1 MAQKFKIH
9 LMSNN
14 DTNTIKLR
22 TKCGGER
29 RKILRYKISKHLLP
43 VVYNRFYDR
52 TPRLDDIE
60 NLIISQTIRLTDML
74 IDEIEG
80 R

>member
-1 MAQKFKIH
+1 MN
-9 LMSNN
+9 NN
-14 DTNTIKLR
+14 DQNTIKIR

-29 RKILRYKISKHLLP
+29 RKTLRYEISKHLLP
-43 VVYNRFYDR
+43 VVYDR
-52 TPRLDDIE
+52 LYNYKPQLDDIE
-60 NLIISQTIRLTDML
+60 SLIISQTIRLSDML

>member
-1 MAQKFKIH
+1 
-9 LMSNN
+9 MSNN

-43 VVYNRFYDR
+43 VVYNRFYDHK
-52 TPRLDDIE
+52 PQLDDIE
-60 NLIISQTIRLTDML
+60 GLIISQTIRLSDML

-80 R
+80 H

>member
-1 MAQKFKIH
+1 
-9 LMSNN
+9 MSNN

-60 NLIISQTIRLTDML
+60 SLIISETIRLSDML

>member
-1 MAQKFKIH
+1 MN
-9 LMSNN
+9 NN

-29 RKILRYKISKHLLP
+29 RKILRYEISKHLLP
-43 VVYNRFYDR
+43 TVYNRFYDR

-60 NLIISQTIRLTDML
+60 NLIISQTIRLSDML

>member
-1 MAQKFKIH
+1 
-9 LMSNN
+9 MSNN

>member
-1 MAQKFKIH
+1 
-9 LMSNN
+9 MSND

-29 RKILRYKISKHLLP
+29 RKTLRYEISKHLLP
-43 VVYNRFYDR
+43 VVYNRFYGHK
-52 TPRLDDIE
+52 PQLDDIE
-60 NLIISQTIRLTDML
+60 GLIISQTIRLSDML

-80 R
+80 H

>member
-1 MAQKFKIH
+1 M
-9 LMSNN
+9 NN
-14 DTNTIKLR
+14 NGQNTIKIR

-29 RKILRYKISKHLLP
+29 RKTLRYEISKHLLP
-43 VVYNRFYDR
+43 VVYDR
-52 TPRLDDIE
+52 LYNYKPQYDDIDE
-60 NLIISQTIRLTDML
+60 LIISQTMRLTDML

>member
-1 MAQKFKIH
+1 MN
-9 LMSNN
+9 NN
-14 DTNTIKLR
+14 DQNTIKIR

-29 RKILRYKISKHLLP
+29 RKTLRYEISKHLLP
-43 VVYNRFYDR
+43 VVYDRLYDHK
-52 TPRLDDIE
+52 PQLDDIE
-60 NLIISQTIRLTDML
+60 SLIISQTIRLSDML

>member
-1 MAQKFKIH
+1 MN
-9 LMSNN
+9 NN

-52 TPRLDDIE
+52 TPRLDDDIDE
-60 NLIISQTIRLTDML
+60 LIISQTMRLTDML
-74 IDEIEG
+74 IDKIENQ
-80 R
+80 